1 MTTPENSPLNEE
13 LRPIPVEQKEEILE
27 VVTPKLQPTV
37 DNRLADFGPMKPGAR
52 LRHAREQKNLSIPH
66 VADRLY
72 LNVNVIKALE
82 VDDYDSLPS
91 PVFVRG
97 YLRNYAKLLEIPVDS
112 VLDGYTVP
120 TNKPST
126 STSIVPTS
134 SVKTTTTPA
143 SSSDSWVKAVTFTLI
158 IISIAFMVLWQ
169 IYPRDFSD
177 TTDLTES
184 STTQL
189 KPPIRTSSTNGETAA
204 TTTINNDAKIPTVPG
219 STDYNATTST
229 TENLSTPALTTT
241 GSTEKENKLNLTA
254 TTAMEPT
261 AIPEPEVNK
270 DVNALK
276 LSVKKEVWLKI
287 TDKNKQRLYDESAKP
302 DQEVALTGTP
312 PFKIVVGHTSGGV
325 VVEYLGEKTD
335 FMDLSTRKNKTA
347 TVAPPEN
354 IQ

>member
-1 MTTPENSPLNEE
+1 MTTPENFPVNEE
-13 LRPIPVEQKEEILE
+13 LRPVSEEQKEEILG
-27 VVTPKLQPTV
+27 VVTPEPQPPV
-37 DNRLADFGPMKPGAR
+37 DNRLADFGLMKPGAR

-82 VDDYDSLPS
+82 ADDYDSLPS

-112 VLDGYTVP
+112 VLDGYTIP
-120 TNKPST
+120 TNKLSM

-134 SVKTTTTPA
+134 SAKTSSTPA
-143 SSSDSWVKAVTFTLI
+143 SSSDSWVKAVTFSLI
-158 IISIAFMVLWQ
+158 IIFIAFMVLWR

-189 KPPIRTSSTNGETAA
+189 KPPVRTPSANGETTA
-204 TTTINNDAKIPTVPG
+204 TTTTNNDAKTVAG
-219 STDYNATTST
+219 STDNKVTTST
-229 TENLSTPALTTT
+229 TGNLSTPALTTT

-254 TTAMEPT
+254 ATAMEPT
-261 AIPEPEVNK
+261 TPPVPEVNK
-270 DVNALK
+270 DVNTLK
-276 LSVKKEVWLKI
+276 ISVKKNVWLKI
-287 TDKNKQRLYDESAKP
+287 TDQNKQRLYDQSAKP
-302 DQEVALTGTP
+302 DQEVAVTGTP
-312 PFKIVVGHTSGGV
+312 PFKIVVGYINAGV

-347 TVAPPEN
+347 TVAPPET